1 MKSKKTPA
9 LLLSAILLIGA
20 VVGGTLAWLTDTTD
34 EVTNTFTVGNIGVT
48 LVETDSDD
56 ADNDANNNTYKMI
69 PGWTINKDPKANIT
83 AGSEF
88 GYLFVKV
95 EKSATVDSYLDYAIH
110 GDWTELEDGV
120 YYIEIDDDAEIGKVY
135 TILAGGTATYN
146 NVAYSWTDDQVL
158 VKPTVDKAMMDA
170 ITAGTAVNPKM
181 TFTAYA
187 CQLYKTNN
195 VKFTPA
201 EAWAILNPPANP

>member
-1 MKSKKTPA
+1 MKNKKTLA

-20 VVGGTLAWLTDTTD
+20 VVGGTLAWFTDQTD
-34 EVTNTFTVGNIGVT
+34 EVVNTFTVGNIDVE
-48 LVETDSDD
+48 LEETDSDD
-56 ADNDANNNTYKMI
+56 ADTDANINSYKMI

-95 EKSATVDSYLDYAIH
+95 EKSATVDSYLDYKIH
-110 GDWTELEDGV
+110 DDWTRLEDGV